1 MQFFIKREKIMQN
14 YLVEVEN
21 ASVRFNLMREKVE
34 SLKEYVVRA
43 FKNQLYYE
51 EFWALSNISFVMKR
65 GEIMGVIGPNGAGKT
80 TLMRLI
86 AGVLQPTYG
95 NVRVHGT
102 VAPLIALG
110 AGFDPELT
118 GHENIFLNGSM
129 LGYSN
134 EFMRRNRDEILDFA
148 ELHEFADVPLKN
160 YSSGMAARL
169 GFAVATVV
177 QPDLLIADEVLA
189 VGDKKF
195 REKCENRIKNMIED
209 GMSAI
214 IVSHSSDDIQELCS
228 KALLLNKGRM
238 VRYG

>member
-1 MQFFIKREKIMQN
+1 MSN
-14 YLVEVEN
+14 YLVEVDN
-21 ASVRFNLMREKVE
+21 VSVRFNLMRERVE

-51 EFWALSNISFVMKR
+51 EFWALSNISFVVER
-65 GEIMGVIGPNGAGKT
+65 GEIIGVVGPNGAGKT

-86 AGVLQPTYG
+86 AGVLRPTIG
-95 NVRVHGT
+95 NIRVSGT
-102 VAPLIALG
+102 IAPLIALG

-169 GFAVATVV
+169 GFAIATAV

-189 VGDKKF
+189 VGDMKF
-195 REKCENRIKNMIED
+195 REKCENRIKNMIGD

-214 IVSHSSDDIQELCS
+214 IVSHSNDEIQELCS

-238 VRYG
+238 VRFGNLLKPQDEV